1 MHHIY
6 RIRLREGATTSAGF
20 WQAIQNP
27 YEVHAMVWRIFS
39 DGSRKE
45 RDYIYRLEIQ
55 ERTPL
60 IYAVSEAD
68 PVDLDGIWDIES
80 KEYRPVLRK
89 GQQLAFSLRANPV
102 RTKRDEKGCQ
112 HRHDVVMDAKKL
124 LDYSACPPEAR
135 PPESELV
142 QREGYSWLAS
152 RSEKLGFSVDG
163 GMIRADGYRQH
174 RFRKWNGKMNVA
186 ISTIDFTGVLTVTD
200 PDRFE
205 ETLYRGVG
213 PGKSFG
219 CGLLMVRPV

>member
-80 KEYRPVLRK
+80 KEYRPVLR
-89 GQQLAFSLRANPV
+89 
-102 RTKRDEKGCQ
+102 
-112 HRHDVVMDAKKL
+112 M
-124 LDYSACPPEAR
+124 
-135 PPESELV
+135 
-142 QREGYSWLAS
+142 
-152 RSEKLGFSVDG
+152 
-163 GMIRADGYRQH
+163 
-174 RFRKWNGKMNVA
+174 
-186 ISTIDFTGVLTVTD
+186 
-200 PDRFE
+200 
-205 ETLYRGVG
+205 
-213 PGKSFG
+213 
-219 CGLLMVRPV
+219 